1 MKYWLQ
7 WDWRGERNKPQLL
20 ERLKVR
26 RLGKEKDKLDDAR
39 KINRREESKK
49 DSLKEARKQDWK
61 GNASDSADWKN
72 TEGAKAAW
80 LKLWTIERRL
90 KERLKQRKM

>member
-1 MKYWLQ
+1 
-7 WDWRGERNKPQLL
+7 LL

-49 DSLKEARKQDWK
+49 DRLKEASKE
-61 GNASDSADWKN
+61 A
-72 TEGAKAAW
+72 
-80 LKLWTIERRL
+80 RL
-90 KERLKQRKM
+90 KGKCIGLD

>member
-1 MKYWLQ
+1 
-7 WDWRGERNKPQLL
+7 LL

-49 DSLKEARKQDWK
+49 DSLKEARKQD
-61 GNASDSADWKN
+61 
-72 TEGAKAAW
+72 
-80 LKLWTIERRL
+80 
-90 KERLKQRKM
+90 